1 VQRIL
6 VEPGHQQI
14 SLVRQCELLGLPRS
28 SLYFEPAGESE
39 ENLRL
44 MRMIDEE
51 YLRHPFLGSRRLV
64 LWLKTQGEI
73 VNRKRVQRLMR
84 TMGIEAIYPKPKT
97 TQRGEGHTI
106 YPYLLREMKIERP
119 DQVWATDI
127 TYIPMASG
135 FMYLVAVMDWYS
147 RYVLSWRLSNTMES
161 DFCVEA
167 LEEALSK
174 GRPEIFNTDQGSQFT
189 SEQFT
194 SVLKSADVLISM
206 NGKGR
211 CLDNVFVERLWRSVK
226 YEEIYLK
233 SYADVAELQSSL
245 EKYFEYY
252 CEERPHQ
259 SFDYQT
265 PANVY
270 RGIAEMV

>member
-1 VQRIL
+1 M
-6 VEPGHQQI
+6 EPQHK
-14 SLVRQCELLGLPRS
+14 SLSVVRQCELLGLPRS
-28 SLYFEPAGESE
+28 SLYFEQAGESE

-51 YLRHPFLGSRRLV
+51 YLRRPFLGSRKLA
-64 LWLKTQGEI
+64 LWLKDQGEH

-97 TQRGEGHTI
+97 TKRGEGHQI
-106 YPYLLREMKIERP
+106 YPYLLREVKVVRP

-127 TYIPMASG
+127 TYIPMQSG
-135 FMYLVAVMDWYS
+135 FMYLVAVMDWCS
-147 RYVLSWRLSNTMES
+147 RHVLSWRLSNTMES
-161 DFCVEA
+161 EFCVEA
-167 LEEALSK
+167 LEEALEN

-189 SEQFT
+189 SDQFT
-194 SVLKSADVLISM
+194 NVLKSVGVLISM

-233 SYADVAELQSSL
+233 SYADVPELQRSL

-252 CEERPHQ
+252 SYSRPHQ
-259 SFDYQT
+259 SLDYRV
-265 PANVY
+265 PADVY
-270 RGIAEMV
+270 RGIA

>member
-1 VQRIL
+1 M
-6 VEPGHQQI
+6 EPQHKTLSI
-14 SLVRQCELLGLPRS
+14 VRQCELLGLPRS

-64 LWLKTQGEI
+64 LWLKYQGEH

-97 TQRGEGHTI
+97 TQRGEGHSI

-127 TYIPMASG
+127 TYVPMASG
-135 FMYLVAVMDWYS
+135 FMYLVAVMDWFS

-167 LEEALSK
+167 LEEALEN
-174 GRPEIFNTDQGSQFT
+174 GRPDMFNTDQGSQFT
-189 SEQFT
+189 SVQFT
-194 SVLKSADVLISM
+194 GVLKSAEVLISM

-233 SYADVAELQSSL
+233 SYADVSELQGSL
-245 EKYFEYY
+245 EKYFDYY

-265 PANVY
+265 PGNVY
-270 RGIAEMV
+270 RGITEDL